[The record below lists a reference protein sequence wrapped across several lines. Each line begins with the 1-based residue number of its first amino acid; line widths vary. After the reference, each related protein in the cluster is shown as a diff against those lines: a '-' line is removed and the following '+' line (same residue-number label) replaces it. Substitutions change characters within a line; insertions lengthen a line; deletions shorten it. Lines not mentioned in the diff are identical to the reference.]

1 MFAVIFTA
9 EIEEID
15 QEYSH
20 VAKRM
25 RELAVN
31 EYGCIDFNSVT
42 EGNKEIAISYWPNL
56 DSVTAWK
63 NNPEH
68 KQAQMIGKSKWYKSY
83 TVQVVEIMREYN
95 G

>member
-20 VAKRM
+20 IAERM
-25 RELAVN
+25 RELAVK
-31 EYGCIDFNSVT
+31 EYGCIDFKSVT
-42 EGNKEIAISYWPNL
+42 EGKKEIAISYWPNL
-56 DSVTAWK
+56 DSITAWK

-68 KQAQMIGKSKWYKSY
+68 KQAQMIGRSKWYKSY
-83 TVQVVEIMREYN
+83 TVQVVELIREYS

>member
-9 EIEEID
+9 EIKEID
-15 QEYSH
+15 QDYSL

-25 RELAVN
+25 RELALN
-31 EYGCIDFNSVT
+31 ECRCIDFNSVT

-56 DSVTAWK
+56 DSITAWK

-68 KQAQMIGKSKWYKSY
+68 KQAQMIGRSKWYKSY